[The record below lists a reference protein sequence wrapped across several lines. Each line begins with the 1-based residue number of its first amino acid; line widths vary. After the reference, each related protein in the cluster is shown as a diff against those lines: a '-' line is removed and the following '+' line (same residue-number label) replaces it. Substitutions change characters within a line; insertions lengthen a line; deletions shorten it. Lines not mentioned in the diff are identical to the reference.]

1 MHDGTA
7 ADYALDQLPPALETL
22 SHTTWRHW
30 KTIPWRRVVVDA
42 ILVAMLMLVSAS
54 FLTVR

>member
-7 ADYALDQLPPALETL
+7 ADYALDQLPPLETL
-22 SHTTWRHW
+22 SHATWRHW
-30 KTIPWRRVVVDA
+30 KTIPWGRVVVDA
-42 ILVAMLMLVSAS
+42 ILIAMLMLASAS

>member
-22 SHTTWRHW
+22 SQPLGGIGKRF
-30 KTIPWRRVVVDA
+30 RGGG
-42 ILVAMLMLVSAS
+42 S
-54 FLTVR
+54 